1 MNSNQNNNRG
11 KGGGNKRNM
20 TAIVSILLW
29 ALVLTLL
36 VNLATSRL
44 QQANSVEVSYGQ
56 FRQLIM
62 QDAVE
67 SVVMSS
73 GKYTFTLK
81 EGYSLSVGED
91 GEVTVRT
98 PEEGGQDSQAAQT
111 PQESGTTGGVLD
123 LPLLDGTAP
132 QQQPVQSQNQAQSA
146 GGRESLVY
154 FCAPITQASIR
165 DDDLVSLLEEHG
177 VTNFGPEYVEPINP
191 ILSVLLSWVLPMVL
205 IMVVFSLLMRG
216 MAGKMGGG
224 IGNLGKSNAKVY
236 VERKTGVTF
245 KDVAGQDE
253 AKESLVEIIDFL
265 HNPQKYT
272 EIGAKLPKG
281 ALLVGPPGT
290 GKTLLAKAVAGE
302 ANVPFFSISGSDFV
316 EMFVG
321 MGAARVRDLFK
332 EANKMAPC
340 IVVIDEIDTI
350 GILLDPTGKSRDN
363 RMGGNDEREQ
373 TLNQLL
379 AEMDGFDPTKGV
391 ILLAATNRPE
401 VLDQALLR
409 PGRFDRRIIV
419 DRPNLAGRLATLQ
432 VHTRNIRLA
441 EDVNLRKIAIA
452 TAGTVGA
459 DLANLV
465 NEAALRAVRLGRKA
479 VNQEDLLAAFE
490 LVIAGA
496 EKKGSVLSE
505 FEKKLVAYHEVG
517 HAMVAYRQKHAEPVS
532 KITIVPHT
540 QGALGYTLHLPE
552 EDKHLHTRDELL
564 AQITVSM
571 GGRVAEELV
580 LHTMTNGAAQDIQ
593 DATGIA
599 RNMVAMFGMSD
610 EFGMMALASRRSQYL
625 DGGYGIDC
633 AQDTAAAM
641 DRAVRDLIDAC
652 YKKAVEILSHS
663 REDMDKVVE
672 YLLEKETITGAEM
685 VAILEGRDPALADN
699 FPDPDGKGTVGPPA
713 EPVSDPIPL
722 SGGEPQPPNGGGMEF
737 GPEGKPKE

>member
-154 FCAPITQASIR
+154 FCAPLT
-165 DDDLVSLLEEHG
+165 DDIPELVSLMEAHG
-177 VTNFGPEYVEPINP
+177 ITNFGPEYVEPINP

-340 IVVIDEIDTI
+340 IVFIDEIDTI
-350 GILLDPTGKSRDN
+350 GKSRDN

-713 EPVSDPIPL
+713 EPVSDPIPR